1 MRRTVQLALFAA
13 LLGWLSGCDR
23 GTTSPDTTISARDEL
38 DFSVWQR
45 EHLPALE
52 ATWRTDF
59 PRALDRLRVDEAHR
73 ANVSHPADV
82 EKLLL
87 KRIHGSSIRDVLLES
102 YRMKLYQLVMIQK
115 LTEGW
120 RAQGNSTL
128 EDRADEPVETTAL
141 IDRIRRLDSRF
152 DFAAFKAAVHVVIPP
167 RSGIGERVSPGPG
180 R

>member
-1 MRRTVQLALFAA
+1 MSRVIQFA
-13 LLGWLSGCDR
+13 LLAATIGWLVGC
-23 GTTSPDTTISARDEL
+23 TKNPTSLDTIISARSAL

-45 EHLPALE
+45 EHLPTLDPM
-52 ATWRTDF
+52 WRTDF
-59 PRALDRLRVDEAHR
+59 PRSLERLRIGEAYR
-73 ANVSHPADV
+73 AKVSHPDDV

-87 KRIHGSSIRDVLLES
+87 KRIHGSTIRDVLLDS

-120 RAQGNSTL
+120 RTQGNS
-128 EDRADEPVETTAL
+128 ESHDQADELVEIATL

-152 DFAAFKAAVHVVIPP
+152 DFAAFKAAVHVAVPP
-167 RSGIGERVSPGPG
+167 GSGTGTSRGPG